1 MEEYV
6 VEVVNLTQGKLYHL
20 SKSFFDRA
28 AACVYGQDYVRDHR
42 QENKDLIYFR
52 VVVKSTIKSFTPV
65 NFNIDWWG
73 EEECSCSPVEE
84 TPHPEELTC
93 GIDCDRCP
101 DAWEC
106 DDAFYM
112 NRKSID
118 RDDIDSSHS
127 EREDPACQSS
137 CRDETEEPSSDS
149 LAEILSVFNAI
160 RPNY

>member
-6 VEVVNLTQGKLYHL
+6 VEVVNLTQGKLYYL
-20 SKSFFDRA
+20 SKPHFDRA

-52 VVVKSTIKSFTPV
+52 VVVKSTVKSFTPV
-65 NFNIDWWG
+65 NFNIDWYDG
-73 EEECSCSPVEE
+73 EECSCSPVEE
-84 TPHPEELTC
+84 IPCPEELTC

-112 NRKSID
+112 NEKIISRNEENDPYKNCLLVQRMIEGINKSFNSNSN
-118 RDDIDSSHS
+118 SS
-127 EREDPACQSS
+127 
-137 CRDETEEPSSDS
+137 
-149 LAEILSVFNAI
+149 V
-160 RPNY
+160 

>member
-6 VEVVNLTQGKLYHL
+6 VEVVNLTQGKLYYL
-20 SKSFFDRA
+20 SKPHFDRV
-28 AACVYGQDYVRDHR
+28 AACAYGQDYVRDHR

-52 VVVKSTIKSFTPV
+52 VVVKSTVKSFTPV
-65 NFNIDWWG
+65 NFNIEWYDG
-73 EEECSCSPVEE
+73 EECSCSPIEE
-84 TPHPEELTC
+84 TPRPEELTC

-118 RDDIDSSHS
+118 CDDIDPSHS
-127 EREDPACQSS
+127 EPEPKYL
-137 CRDETEEPSSDS
+137 EEPSSDS
-149 LAEILSVFNAI
+149 LVEILSAFNAI